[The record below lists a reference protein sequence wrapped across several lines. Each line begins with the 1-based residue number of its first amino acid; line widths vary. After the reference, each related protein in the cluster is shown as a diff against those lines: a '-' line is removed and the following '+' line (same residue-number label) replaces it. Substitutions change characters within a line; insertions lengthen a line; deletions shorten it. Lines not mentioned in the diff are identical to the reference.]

1 MAKIEIEES
10 ELANLQ
16 RVNSV
21 AALIGKNPK
30 ARALLQEAVAIA
42 APDEAGSEH
51 AIRREFSEQFSGVTK
66 KIDDFIEAQNKEREE
81 RKADEARREL
91 EGRWARGR
99 AELREAGYNDEGIA
113 SVEKLMEQE
122 GVPSHKAAAALHEKL
137 HPPPEPVVAG
147 GSRWNW
153 FDRNAEA
160 ENDTAYNAL
169 MNGDDEGWLARS
181 IPAAL
186 KEVRGG

>member
-10 ELANLQ
+10 ELSNLK
-16 RVNSV
+16 RVNDV

-51 AIRREFSEQFSGVTK
+51 AIRREFSEQFAGVSK
-66 KIDDFIEAQNKEREE
+66 KIDDFIEAQNKERED

-91 EGRWARGR
+91 EGRWAKGKGK
-99 AELREAGYNDEGIA
+99 LREAGYTDEGIA
-113 SVEKLMEQE
+113 AVEKLMEE
-122 GVPSHKAAAALHEKL
+122 RGIPDHEAAASLHEKL
-137 HPPPEPVVAG
+137 QPPPEPVVTG

-160 ENDTAYNAL
+160 ENDVAYKAL
-169 MNGDDEGWLARS
+169 MSGDDDGWLARS
-181 IPAAL
+181 IPQAL
-186 KEVRGG
+186 KEARGG

>member
-16 RVNSV
+16 RVNRV
-21 AALIGKNPK
+21 AAEIGKNPK

-42 APDEAGSEH
+42 TPDEAGSEH
-51 AIRREFSEQFSGVTK
+51 SMRREFSEQFAGVSK
-66 KIDDFIEAQNKEREE
+66 KIDDFIEAQNKERED

-91 EGRWARGR
+91 EGRWAKGKGK
-99 AELREAGYNDEGIA
+99 LREAGYTDEGIA
-113 SVEKLMEQE
+113 AIEKLMEE
-122 GVPSHKAAAALHEKL
+122 RGIPDHEAAASLHDKL
-137 HPPPEPVVAG
+137 QPPPEPVVTG

-160 ENDTAYNAL
+160 ENDAAYKAL
-169 MNGDDEGWLARS
+169 MAGDDDGWLGRS

>member
-10 ELANLQ
+10 ELSNLK
-16 RVNSV
+16 RVNDV

-51 AIRREFSEQFSGVTK
+51 AIRREFSEQFAGVSK
-66 KIDDFIEAQNKEREE
+66 KIDDFIEAQNKERED

-91 EGRWARGR
+91 EGRWAKGKGK
-99 AELREAGYNDEGIA
+99 LREAGYTDEGIA
-113 SVEKLMEQE
+113 AVEKLMEE
-122 GVPSHKAAAALHEKL
+122 RGIPDHEAAASLHEKL
-137 HPPPEPVVAG
+137 QPPPEPVVTG

-160 ENDTAYNAL
+160 ENDVAYKAL
-169 MNGDDEGWLARS
+169 MSGDDDGWLARS
-181 IPAAL
+181 IPQAL